1 MWENSFYWMD
11 RPKVCPIDWYRCWT
25 SKEQTGSTDITNNKR
40 GLIQGKGIVKE
51 EIRQGTA
58 HKHFLFL

>member
-1 MWENSFYWMD
+1 MWEKSFYWMD
-11 RPKVCPIDWYRCWT
+11 RPKVCPIDWYRRWT

-51 EIRQGTA
+51 EIR
-58 HKHFLFL
+58 